1 MNLSIKKKMI
11 FSNILMIF
19 IPIISFLIL
28 FGISISIIDF
38 ERWDSIENI
47 YESNT
52 NTYSAQSHI
61 LKFKEILS
69 HESNKNLEK
78 YINKLENNLSNLDY
92 HFILYNN
99 DKIVYNNLTTTE
111 QEKINSIVDKGTGN
125 LYYENQKVSIVVVN
139 FSIKDNSYSII
150 AHTDNNIRTNN
161 GWFSF
166 TKLSLISLI
175 IILISIL
182 FIIIVATNLILSSWI
197 TKSILNP
204 LELLKNG
211 ANQISRGN
219 LNFEINY
226 NKKDEFGEVCNDF
239 NKMKNQLKLSEE
251 ARNKYE
257 EYRKEIIN
265 GVSHDLRTPLTS
277 IKGYVEGLQDGIANT
292 EEKKKKYYSAIH
304 TRAIDIENLIN
315 NLSSLSSIENEK
327 FKYNFRTIKLGE
339 YLKEKINN
347 YKEELSQKN
356 IKVNLNILY
365 DDYTLLDEKE
375 FGRVLDNLLENTY
388 KYGDKNNSI
397 VNITLD
403 KNEEKLQLIF
413 KDNGPGVNKSD
424 LDNIFISFYRTD
436 KARTNPA
443 NGSGLGLSIVKKI
456 IEGHNGTIKAIN
468 NDGLEFIITLNIFKE
483 EK

>member
-1 MNLSIKKKMI
+1 MVLSIKKKMI
-11 FSNILMIF
+11 FSNILMIV

-28 FGISISIIDF
+28 LEIGISIVGF
-38 ERWDSIENI
+38 ERWDAVENI

-52 NTYSAQSHI
+52 NTYSAQSHM

-78 YINKLENNLSNLDY
+78 YIVKLENNLSNLDY
-92 HFILYNN
+92 HFTLYNN
-99 DKIVYNNLTTTE
+99 NKIVYNNLTTTE
-111 QEKINSIVDKGTGN
+111 QKEINSIVNKGTDN
-125 LYYENQKVSIVVVN
+125 LYYENQKVSIIVVN
-139 FSIKDNSYSII
+139 FKIEDNSYSII
-150 AHTDNNIRTNN
+150 AHTNNNINTNE

-175 IILISIL
+175 IILILIL
-182 FIIIVATNLILSSWI
+182 FIIIIATNLILSSWI
-197 TKSILNP
+197 TKSILIP

-211 ANQISRGN
+211 SNQISKGN
-219 LNFEINY
+219 LDFEINY
-226 NKKDEFGEVCNDF
+226 NKKDEFGEVCDDF
-239 NKMKNQLKLSEE
+239 NKMRVQLKLSEE
-251 ARNKYE
+251 ARNRYE

-315 NLSSLSSIENEK
+315 SLSSLSSIENEK
-327 FKYNFRTIKLGE
+327 FKYNFKKIKLGE

-356 IKVNLNILY
+356 IKINLNIIH

-388 KYGDKNNSI
+388 KYGKKDNSI
-397 VNITLD
+397 VDIKLD
-403 KNEEKLQLIF
+403 KNQEKLQLIF
-413 KDNGPGVNKSD
+413 KDNGPGVDKSD
-424 LDNIFISFYRTD
+424 LDNIFLSFYRTD

-443 NGSGLGLSIVKKI
+443 NGSGLGLSIVKNI
-456 IEGHNGTIKAIN
+456 IQGHSGTIEAVN
-468 NDGLEFIITLNIFKE
+468 NGGLEFIITLNIFKE